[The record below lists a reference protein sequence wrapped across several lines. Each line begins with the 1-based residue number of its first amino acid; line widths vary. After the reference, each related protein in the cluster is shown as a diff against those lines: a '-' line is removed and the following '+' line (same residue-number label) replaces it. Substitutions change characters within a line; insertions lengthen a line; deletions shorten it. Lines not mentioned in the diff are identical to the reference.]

1 MHGARRH
8 HNEPGPPQIC
18 HRTRLKVG
26 RGRADSRGVR
36 LERLVVGTGDRT
48 LAADLHPRLTVIGGL
63 EPVAREALVGE
74 LLDCLAGHRAGVH
87 LELELAGRDLA
98 VFRPASGRHRV
109 IDTGSVAD
117 VTGEH
122 LGPDGDIDLFAAL
135 GVDRSLARRTM
146 RFGRDDLVVRSES
159 DAWVARLA
167 VADQEDLWETAMRCR
182 AAEHLLE
189 QAAAGGLTVDDAPIV
204 REIEE
209 RHAALVEATD
219 TYERIRLIAL
229 TISTVGALGAVGMLN
244 IQGQVGAVPFVV
256 VCLAGLALALRYRR
270 SVDDASRA
278 ERAVLRRAGADDY
291 TSFHYERVS
300 ALLDT
305 DRERRRFMQAVG
317 DHRRAMAAWAAV
329 AGPVPLGFA
338 LEHERRVRRM
348 ASGEPSGGDLAPTWI
363 DDGMAAELAS
373 VVRSRLDAVRALTS
387 GPDVLPLVVD
397 DAFEGLAPDLKPGL
411 LRLLA
416 ARSTDQQV
424 IVVTADDAVAAWAR
438 EHAAEG
444 GEVALIEPTITVD
457 VDGAGATVRV

>member
-1 MHGARRH
+1 M
-8 HNEPGPPQIC
+8 
-18 HRTRLKVG
+18 
-26 RGRADSRGVR
+26 R

-63 EPVAREALVGE
+63 RPAAREALVGE

-87 LELELAGRDLA
+87 LELELGGRDLA
-98 VFRPASGRHRV
+98 VFRPAGQRHRV
-109 IDTGSVAD
+109 IDTGSVVD

-146 RFGRDDLVVRSES
+146 RFGREDLVVRSES
-159 DAWVARLA
+159 DAWIERLA
-167 VADQEDLWETAMRCR
+167 AADQEDLWETAMRCR

-204 REIEE
+204 HEIEE
-209 RHAALVEATD
+209 RHAALVAATD

-229 TISTVGALGAVGMLN
+229 TIGTVGALGAIGMLN
-244 IQGQVGAVPFVV
+244 IEGRMGAVPFLLVA
-256 VCLAGLALALRYRR
+256 LAGVALALRYRR

-278 ERAVLRRAGADDY
+278 EREVLRRAGAEDY

-305 DRERRRFMQAVG
+305 DRDRRRFMQAVG
-317 DHRRAMAAWAAV
+317 DHRRATAAWAEL

-338 LEHERRVRRM
+338 LEHERDIRR
-348 ASGEPSGGDLAPTWI
+348 AAGGDGSGTAAPAPTWA
-363 DDGMAAELAS
+363 DDGASAELAA
-373 VVRSRLDAVRALTS
+373 VVRGRLDAVRALTS

-397 DAFEGLAPDLKPGL
+397 DAFEGLAPQLKPGL

-424 IVVTADDAVAAWAR
+424 IVVTADDDVAAWAR
-438 EHAAEG
+438 DHAAG
-444 GEVALIEPTITVD
+444 GGDLAILEPTITVD
-457 VDGAGATVRV
+457 VAEGTAVRV